1 MNHLICWLFLTKR
14 AAVNVKKIA
23 QNFVFLQSFLKE
35 LLQKLQYMSNNATLE
50 INGKSYE
57 FPLITGTE
65 DEVAIDIKTL
75 RAVTGGV
82 TTIDPGYKNT
92 GACQSAITFLNGEEG
107 VLRYRG
113 YAIED
118 LADKANFLEVA
129 YLLIFGELP
138 TADELEKFHADIK
151 EQSVVD
157 DDVKKILD
165 AFPKSAHPMGVLSC
179 LTSALTAFNP
189 STVNV
194 ESEEEMYNATVK
206 ILGKFPVLVAWTMRK
221 KKGLPLNY
229 GDTSLGYVEN
239 IMKMMYEKPNEDYK
253 QNDILLNALDKLLI
267 LHADHEQNCSTSTV
281 RMVGSSHAGLYAS
294 LSAGIS
300 ALWGPLHGG
309 ANQAVLE
316 MLEAIKEDGGDTNKY
331 MAKAK
336 DKSDSFRLMGFGHR
350 VYKNF
355 DPRAKIIKVAADEV
369 LADLG
374 IEDPVL
380 DIAKGLS
387 AEALSDPYFV
397 DRKLY
402 PNVDFYSG
410 IIYRAMGIPVDMFTV
425 MFALGRLPGWIAQ
438 WKEMRQRKE
447 PIGRP
452 RQMYIGQNHREFK
465 EISKR

>member
-50 INGKSYE
+50 INGETYE

-65 DEVAIDIKTL
+65 NEVAIDVKTL

-107 VLRYRG
+107 ILRYRG

-138 TADELEKFHADIK
+138 TANELEKFHVDIK

-194 ESEEEMYNATVK
+194 DSEEEMYNATVK

-410 IIYRAMGIPVDMFTV
+410 IIYRAMGIPVEMFTV